1 VRLWKRRPRAAFV
14 LSTLALFSL
23 ALQSAPADAEE
34 LTQYFPVTIKGQPA
48 AKRESG
54 WRINWRVLPPA
65 RDKIAQHGYGMA
77 AVWEFQSIDFMKG
90 YRPDGS
96 EDWVRILNRL
106 ALAEMYVPYNQY
118 KQEFFDITSYAF
130 NMVRPN
136 VNFFPKSG
144 IVSGRVH
151 QDGYVLSE
159 IGDDHVRWID
169 NNNVNE
175 RGQPEDRVLRGQ
187 VLNVWATFFSE
198 NYRYVL
204 RYGFHDD
211 GTISVRVGG
220 TAENFFPLYDKKGVS
235 HDFATHLHMGGW
247 RMEFNLG
254 NSRTNTIE
262 IIERDHDQAG
272 RPYTNKR
279 PFNGGREGGEVWDPT
294 KFSVLRITSGQTRNR
309 AEPPRLIGY
318 TLRPV
323 RNGSVRTRQD
333 FTKADFWV
341 SRLQPDQSPRS
352 QRGVELRFIDVA
364 KNVLPRPEPLQGKA
378 AVVWHQAGLNHIV
391 RNEDYGV
398 TGRKDQGAAINSWV
412 GFDLVP
418 SNLWHRTP
426 FLERSNAPDRGDRRH
441 DDDRHGRR

>member
-1 VRLWKRRPRAAFV
+1 MRLYKWRPRAAFV
-14 LSTLALFSL
+14 LSTLASFSF
-23 ALQSAPADAEE
+23 AFPSAPAVAEE
-34 LTQYFPVTIKGQPA
+34 LTQYFPVTIKNQSD

-54 WRINWRVLPPA
+54 WRINWRILPPA

-130 NMVRPN
+130 NMVEPTLK
-136 VNFFPKSG
+136 FFPKSG
-144 IVSGRVH
+144 IVSGRKH
-151 QDGYVLSE
+151 GYVLSE
-159 IGDDHVRWID
+159 ITDDHVRWID
-169 NNNVNE
+169 NNYINDKGE
-175 RGQPEDRVLRGQ
+175 PEDFVQRGQ
-187 VLNVWATFFSE
+187 VLNLWSTFFSA

-254 NSRTNTIE
+254 DPRTNTIE
-262 IIERDHDQAG
+262 MVERDHDQAG
-272 RPYTNKR
+272 QPYTSKR
-279 PFNGGREGGEVWDPT
+279 PFNGGREGGEIWDPT
-294 KFSVLRITSGQTRNR
+294 KFSVLSITSGQTRNR

-318 TLRPV
+318 TLKPV

-364 KNVLPRPEPLQGKA
+364 KNTLPKPEPLRGKA
-378 AVVWHQAGLNHIV
+378 TVVWHHAGLNHIV

-398 TGRKDQGAAINSWV
+398 TGRKDQGSAINTWV

-418 SNLWHRTP
+418 SNLWHATP
-426 FLERSNAPDRGDRRH
+426 FLERPVREGRPPDDRPRDRR
-441 DDDRHGRR
+441 